1 MERSPRRRRFLALA
15 GALVTGLA
23 GCGGDDGS
31 TTDSPTGSPTE
42 GSPSTRTPTDT
53 APSPATDTRTAT
65 PGHAG
70 DATVSGTLAR
80 FHRVTLDFE
89 GPETAESADPNPFLR
104 FRLRVRFEHA
114 ESGASY
120 DVPGF
125 FAADGNAADSGAT
138 AGSTWRVRFTPGR
151 TGEWSYEASFRSG
164 TDVAVSLADDAGVP
178 AGFDGAGG
186 TFTVGDSG
194 ASDRDFRAPD
204 RGFVRNDGGH
214 YFTLSG
220 SGDVWIKGGPN
231 IPENLLGFAGFDDTP
246 DRGTGG
252 NHEYA
257 AHVDDWAEGDPTWDG
272 GRGKGIV
279 GALNYVAERGAN
291 CVYFLPNNLGGD
303 GEETFPHTDPDART
317 RYDVSKLAQWETVF
331 QHATSKGVF
340 LHFQLAETEAGNE
353 NYYDGGSLG
362 PERKLFYRELH
373 ARFGHHPAS
382 EWNVGEENDYG
393 TEKREAFAAR
403 LKAIDPY
410 DHPVTTHTHIGQI
423 DSFYEPLLGNAD
435 FDVTS
440 FQTTDGG
447 TGLAETIGEWRDRS
461 ADAGVPWVVSADETQ
476 TVTVDDLD
484 PGRREK
490 MWPTYMGGGGG
501 YEWYIR
507 AAGGGHSLDQEI
519 DDLGRIEPALNWAGN
534 AVSLLERLP
543 VREMAPAH
551 DLGSAETGTTYVLA
565 NPGSS
570 YLLYNDERV
579 DSLSLDLSDAG
590 GTFSVSWYDPREGG
604 ALTAGS
610 VDTVSGGAERSL
622 GTPPGDAGSDWLAV
636 VR

>member
-1 MERSPRRRRFLALA
+1 MEA
-15 GALVTGLA
+15 
-23 GCGGDDGS
+23 
-31 TTDSPTGSPTE
+31 
-42 GSPSTRTPTDT
+42 
-53 APSPATDTRTAT
+53 RTAT

-70 DATVSGTLAR
+70 DAAVSGTLAR

-89 GPETAESADPNPFLR
+89 GPETSESADPNPFLG

-114 ESGASY
+114 ETGTTY

-125 FAADGNAADSGAT
+125 FAADGDAANTGAT
-138 AGSTWRVRFTPGR
+138 AGSTWRAHFTPDR

-164 TDVAVSLADDAGVP
+164 TNVAVSPVDDAGVP
-178 AGFDGAGG
+178 VGFDGASG
-186 TFTVGDSG
+186 TFIVGGSNASG
-194 ASDRDFRAPD
+194 RDFRAPE
-204 RGFVRNDGGH
+204 RGFVRNEGDH

-231 IPENLLGFAGFDDTP
+231 VPENFLGFAGFDNTP

-257 AHVDDWAEGDPTWDG
+257 AHVDDWTEGDPTWGED
-272 GRGKGIV
+272 RGKGIV

-291 CVYFLPNNLGGD
+291 CIYFLPNDLGGD
-303 GEETFPHTDPDART
+303 GEETFPHTDLDAKT
-317 RYDVSKLAQWETVF
+317 RYDVSKLAQWELLF
-331 QHATSKGVF
+331 RHAIATGVF
-340 LHFQLAETEAGNE
+340 LHFQLAETESENE
-353 NYYDGGSLG
+353 NYYDGGDLG
-362 PERKLFYRELH
+362 PERTLFYRELQ

-403 LKAIDPY
+403 LKAVDPY
-410 DHPVTTHTHIGQI
+410 GHPVTTHTHIGQI
-423 DSFYEPLLGNAD
+423 HSFYEPLLGNAD

-440 FQTTDGG
+440 FQTADGG
-447 TGLAETIGEWRDRS
+447 MGLADTVGEWRERS
-461 ADAGVPWVVSADETQ
+461 ANADVPWVASVDETQ

-501 YEWYIR
+501 YEWYIQ
-507 AAGGGHSLDQEI
+507 AAGGGHTLDQTLE
-519 DDLGRIEPALNWAGN
+519 DFGRIGPALEWAGN
-534 AVSLLERLP
+534 AVSLLESLP
-543 VREMAPAH
+543 VREMAPVH
-551 DLGSAETGTTYVLA
+551 DLGSADAGTTYVLA
-565 NPGSS
+565 NPGST
-570 YLLYNDERV
+570 YLLYNDERA

-590 GTFSVSWYDPREGG
+590 EEFSVAWYDPREGG
-604 ALTAGS
+604 DLAAGS
-610 VDTVSGGAERSL
+610 VETVSGGAERSL
-622 GTPPGDAGSDWLAV
+622 GAPPGDAESDWLAV